1 MNDSESKENI
11 ISEYLKLDTGY
22 LDRPIKI
29 LVAY

>member
-11 ISEYLKLDTGY
+11 ISEYLKLDTVY